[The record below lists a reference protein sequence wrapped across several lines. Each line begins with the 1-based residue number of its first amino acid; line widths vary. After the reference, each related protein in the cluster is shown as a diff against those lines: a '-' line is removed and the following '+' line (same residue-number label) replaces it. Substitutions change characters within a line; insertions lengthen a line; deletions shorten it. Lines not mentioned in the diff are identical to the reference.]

1 MYIDIDKDNKFS
13 IHDITVSEALSIA
26 TILMNTPLC
35 NCPVINK
42 LGRQMLEKAYDVL
55 EQEEKQG

>member
-13 IHDITVSEALSIA
+13 IHDITASEALSIA

-35 NCPVINK
+35 SCPIINK
-42 LGRQMLEKAYDVL
+42 LGQQLLDKAYDVL
-55 EQEEKQG
+55 EQDDQKG